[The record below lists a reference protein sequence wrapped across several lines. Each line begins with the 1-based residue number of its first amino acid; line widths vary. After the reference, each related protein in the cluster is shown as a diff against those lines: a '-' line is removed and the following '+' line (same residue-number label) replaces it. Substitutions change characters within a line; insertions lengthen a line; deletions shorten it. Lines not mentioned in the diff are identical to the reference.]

1 MVRERAVFK
10 TCSCK
15 PFPIFF
21 FILTPSLEFEK
32 HKLFLWRRVIFCHV
46 PIILVFEEVTDILL
60 ICQQYPQRIC
70 EYRKVLGVNS
80 SLHLQIS
87 AVSYSLVHTQ
97 RAHYIW
103 MAVYWWEMQTDSG
116 FSPVFPSW
124 LVDIGSVLELTRP
137 SKSTDDT
144 TSVMFSLYICVKSSI

>member
-1 MVRERAVFK
+1 MQ
-10 TCSCK
+10 TI
-15 PFPIFF
+15 PYFF
-21 FILTPSLEFEK
+21 FILTPPLEFEK
-32 HKLFLWRRVIFCHV
+32 HKLFLWRCVIFCHV

-70 EYRKVLGVNS
+70 EYRKVLRVNS
-80 SLHLQIS
+80 SLHLQVS